1 MESTVNTEKLAETFV
16 ELADSLVDD
25 FDAFDLLNVL
35 VERCVDLL
43 GVSAAGL
50 MFADGGEQLRLA
62 VSSSESARLMDLYQL
77 QNDEGPCLEC
87 YNSGQPVAGVPLS
100 EEHDRWPKFAPAAT
114 SEGFVGVLALP
125 LRLRGRVIGALNLFD
140 AKDGA
145 LSDPELRPVAQAM
158 ADVATIAILQERIG
172 QQRDVLNQQ
181 LQAALTSRVIIEQA
195 KGVLATLLQIE
206 MDQAFELMRK
216 RSRDERRRLVEVAE
230 EVVNA
235 RSPDI
240 VAAYRGG
247 R

>member
-1 MESTVNTEKLAETFV
+1 MKFTVNTEKLAETFV

-43 GVSAAGL
+43 GVAAAGL
-50 MFADGGEQLRLA
+50 MFADGEEQLRLA

-87 YNSGQPVAGVPLS
+87 YRTGQPVVGVPLQ
-100 EEHDRWPKFAPAAT
+100 EAQERWPSFAPAAT
-114 SEGFVGVLALP
+114 REGFVGVLALP

-140 AKDGA
+140 ARDGT
-145 LSDPELRPVAQAM
+145 LSDPEIRPIAQAM

-181 LQAALTSRVIIEQA
+181 LQSALTSRVTIEQA
-195 KGVLATLLQIE
+195 KGVLATRLEIE
-206 MDQAFELMRK
+206 MDEAFELMRK
-216 RSRDERRRLVEVAE
+216 RSRDERRRLVEIAE
-230 EVVNA
+230 EVVHA
-235 RSPDI
+235 RTDD
-240 VAAYRGG
+240 VLAAYRGKG
-247 R
+247 

>member
-1 MESTVNTEKLAETFV
+1 MESAVNTEKLAETFV

-87 YNSGQPVAGVPLS
+87 YNSGQPVSGVPLS
-100 EEHDRWPKFAPAAT
+100 EEQNRWPKFAPAAT
-114 SEGFVGVLALP
+114 REGFVGVLALP

-145 LSDPELRPVAQAM
+145 LSDPEIPPVAQAM
-158 ADVATIAILQERIG
+158 ADVATIAILHERIG

-195 KGVLATLLQIE
+195 KGVLATLLEVE

-216 RSRDERRRLVEVAE
+216 RSRDERRRLVAVAE

-240 VAAYRGG
+240 TAAYSGER
-247 R
+247 